1 MRRKV
6 ARLAVIVVGLFML
19 TGCSTLDFWKED
31 AQGHYYKVRSQLNS
45 MHQFIDRH
53 FFDYN
58 WDDPTLE
65 H

>member
-6 ARLAVIVVGLFML
+6 SVLLACFFALFLL

-31 AQGHYYKVRSQLNS
+31 ITAHYYKVRSQLHN
-45 MHQFIDRH
+45 MHKFVDRH

-58 WDDPTLE
+58 WDDPTIDY
-65 H
+65 